1 MSANPAQ
8 VVDPQEFI
16 PLLDYHFSGNDV
28 TVANK
33 RLLIE
38 NLRRKAVI
46 YLAAQAVGINKLTVY
61 RWRDSDP
68 AFASA
73 MAEAMEDAKE
83 IMENSVY
90 EDALNGNTLLKMFWL
105 KRHDPAY
112 RDKVNV
118 DINVVQDE
126 ISQRMEQLGLPQLPA
141 GVTEFIPVDMQQP
154 VSEPVESMQ
163 FSSPCEDQ
171 QKEE

>member
-1 MSANPAQ
+1 MSAAKTPQ
-8 VVDPQEFI
+8 VVEPEEFI
-16 PLLDYHFSGNDV
+16 PILDYHFAGNDV
-28 TVANK
+28 TVSNK

-38 NLRRKAVI
+38 NLRRRAVI

-68 AFASA
+68 QFAAA

-105 KRHDPAY
+105 KRHDPNY
-112 RDKVNV
+112 RDKVQV
-118 DINVVQDE
+118 DVNIVMQE
-126 ISQRMEQLGLPQLPA
+126 IKERMQQLGVRELPSIGA
-141 GVTEFIPVDMQQP
+141 EFVDNMD
-154 VSEPVESMQ
+154 SMD
-163 FSSPCEDQ
+163 ST
-171 QKEE
+171 